1 MRNSLQWRRVSKVFF
16 LLIQS
21 KGAGLFCKAPRLRA
35 DSTHPENGFR
45 FRLSRH
51 NRGNLFDQRK
61 TRDCLV
67 GKKMRKMQTERWK
80 IIVCGFTGQVETHK
94 IFVALQ
100 MWARMDNI
108 FIYAT
113 QRKAGT
119 SEKEANN
126 RQSAR
131 VFQKS
136 SGGPQFMIYTFECA
150 FSQSALFKME
160 DNISRRVLRAN
171 SNASLLLCYVRSMA
185 HLHTCRSKSRI
196 YLFVFVCGDA
206 V

>member
-1 MRNSLQWRRVSKVFF
+1 
-16 LLIQS
+16 
-21 KGAGLFCKAPRLRA
+21 
-35 DSTHPENGFR
+35 
-45 FRLSRH
+45 
-51 NRGNLFDQRK
+51 
-61 TRDCLV
+61 
-67 GKKMRKMQTERWK
+67 MQTERWK

-94 IFVALQ
+94 IFVAPQ

-136 SGGPQFMIYTFECA
+136 SGGPQFMIHTFECA

-160 DNISRRVLRAN
+160 DNIGRCVNAIACCFATSPPWTQARLR
-171 SNASLLLCYVRSMA
+171 
-185 HLHTCRSKSRI
+185 TCRSKSRI
-196 YLFVFVCGDA
+196 YLYVFVCGDA